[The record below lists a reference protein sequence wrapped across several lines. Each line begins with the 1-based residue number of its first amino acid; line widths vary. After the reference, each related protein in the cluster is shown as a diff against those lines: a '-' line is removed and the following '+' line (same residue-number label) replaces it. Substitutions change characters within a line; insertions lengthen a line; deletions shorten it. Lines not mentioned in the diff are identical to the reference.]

1 MREKLIYIVCW
12 AFVTL
17 LFSCS
22 NDAVDE
28 PPALTRSLLSVGLVD
43 EGDADRQE
51 EIKTIRFIVFND
63 VSGGMKLDVNERVI
77 LANPTTATDIKAHSL
92 KVTPDNDIMVIVIVN
107 EPHNLT
113 GELDRI
119 TTLGALQE
127 VNYDITSILNSDGEV
142 IPSTGMPMTG
152 VIRDISILPDETQTV
167 KMVIERA
174 VARVDIFLEAI
185 DGGAITGYTAGSTS
199 VTLHNFTRNSYF
211 VMGNEAN
218 GTRDNVDTSKNYGKV
233 VESVSTGDLLEET
246 WTAKTEA
253 TWSYSSASDAKNKR
267 LLCSFYVAER
277 IFRSDSSDQL
287 AVSMVNVLKG
297 PPSVTGIAEKVIK
310 TITKVDNSGT
320 PTAQP
325 FTEIRRNNVY
335 QITARVGKIGIQII
349 TISVE
354 GWGKAQDIDLD
365 MYL

>member
-1 MREKLIYIVCW
+1 MREKLVYIVCW

-28 PPALTRSLLSVGLVD
+28 LPPLTRAQLSIGLVD
-43 EGDADRQE
+43 EGDTDRQE
-51 EIKTIRFIVFND
+51 EIKTIRFIVFNHA
-63 VSGGMKLDVNERVI
+63 SGVPRLDVNERIV
-77 LANPTTATDIKAHSL
+77 LDTPGTATDITAQVL
-92 KVTPDNDIMVIVIVN
+92 KVIPDNDIMVIVIVN
-107 EPHNLT
+107 EPQSLIS
-113 GELDRI
+113 ELDGI
-119 TTLGALQE
+119 GSLWALQE
-127 VNYDITSILNSDGEV
+127 VDYNIASVLNNGEIV
-142 IPSTGMPMTG
+142 SSTGMPMTG
-152 VIRDISILPDETQTV
+152 VIRDISVASDEVKAV

-174 VARVDIFLEAI
+174 VARVDIFLEAT
-185 DGGAITGYTAGSTS
+185 DGGAVTGYTKDVTS
-199 VTLHNFTRNSYF
+199 VTLHNFTHNSYF

-218 GTRDNVDTSKNYGKV
+218 YTRDNANPSKNYGKV
-233 VESVSTGDLLEET
+233 MTNAVDADLLTQT
-246 WTAKTEA
+246 WTAATTE
-253 TWSYSSASDAKNKR
+253 TWAYSSVTGAENRKI
-267 LLCSFYVAER
+267 LCSFYVAER
-277 IFRSDSSDQL
+277 IFRSDTSDRL

-297 PPSVTGIAEKVIK
+297 PPSVTGIAGKVIE

-354 GWGKAQDIDLD
+354 GWGKVQDIDLD